1 MCRDTAQQLLCGS
14 AAGKDF
20 FEMEQ
25 NSASKIV
32 TLKDLWEVFVHRLWI
47 ILLAAVVAGGGFL
60 AVDRISFTPQY
71 ASTATLYIL
80 RQADSA
86 TASDASS
93 DFSLALKV
101 VNDCTYL
108 LKSHTVLDEVIGRL
122 HLDVS
127 YEDLYDCVSTSN
139 PEDTRIL
146 EVTVRSDSP
155 ENAKRIVDQV
165 CTIGAQRIED
175 AMGFQQVN
183 LYEFGTTD
191 PEPCNRTGLTT
202 FLLAAIA
209 AALAAYIV
217 LLVIFL
223 MDDRIK
229 TDEDIQQMLG
239 LSVLASIPC
248 ADGKRRGNT
257 ATTGPMAPRSAGP
270 IKRRSG
276 GKGEVNKTVLKL
288 PGADDFFT
296 QEAFKTL
303 RTNLQFCGQDIRTV
317 VITSCNENEGKTTV
331 TLQLGKSLAELGK
344 RVLVIDAD
352 MRKSVMA
359 GRNTTA
365 ASPAGLSEVLTG
377 QRAMADCLYETQ
389 YKTWS

>member
-1 MCRDTAQQLLCGS
+1 
-14 AAGKDF
+14 
-20 FEMEQ
+20 MEQ

-47 ILLAAVVAGGGFL
+47 ILLAAFVAGGGFF

-108 LKSHTVLDEVIGRL
+108 LKSHTVLDEVIDQL

-146 EVTVRSDSP
+146 EVTVKADSP
-155 ENAKRIVDQV
+155 ESAKRIVDQV

-202 FLLAAIA
+202 FLLLAIA
-209 AALAAYIV
+209 AALAAYAIF
-217 LLVIFL
+217 LVAFL

-229 TDEDIQQMLG
+229 TEEEIQQLLG
-239 LSVLASIPC
+239 LSILANIPY
-248 ADGKRRGNT
+248 ADGKKQGKYGYYRAYGPQGQKPYQNRKRG
-257 ATTGPMAPRSAGP
+257 AKA
-270 IKRRSG
+270 K
-276 GKGEVNKTVLKL
+276 
-288 PGADDFFT
+288 
-296 QEAFKTL
+296 
-303 RTNLQFCGQDIRTV
+303 
-317 VITSCNENEGKTTV
+317 
-331 TLQLGKSLAELGK
+331 
-344 RVLVIDAD
+344 
-352 MRKSVMA
+352 
-359 GRNTTA
+359 
-365 ASPAGLSEVLTG
+365 
-377 QRAMADCLYETQ
+377 
-389 YKTWS
+389 